1 MKLVVVTGCLGL
13 IGSYVTR
20 QCLEKGWKVYGIDK
34 CTYAAN
40 EEFLVEFTLNPNFT
54 FVKED
59 IATLKQLPDCDY
71 VINVAAESHVGNS
84 IVDSTDFITS
94 NVVGVKNL
102 LDLIRQKQQNVS
114 ERPVFF
120 HFSTDEVYGD
130 ITEGSHTETDIL
142 KPSNPYSAS
151 KAAADMLVMAWG
163 RTYGLK
169 YLILRPTNNYGIGQ
183 YPEKLIPVTV
193 KLLMRGK
200 KIKLHDAGAPIRNWL
215 HADDT
220 ATAVTTLIDA
230 DTNDGIYNVA
240 GGFEQKNIDTVS
252 KVLECYFGEKRD
264 WEPYLDLSFV
274 REGQDVRYA
283 LDDDKLRS
291 LGWRPNK
298 SFDREINHIV
308 EHYKNNFKW

>member
-1 MKLVVVTGCLGL
+1 MKLVAITGCLGL
-13 IGSYVTR
+13 IGSHVTR
-20 QCLEKGWKVYGIDK
+20 RCLEKGWKVYGVDY

-40 EEFLVEFTLNPNFT
+40 EEFLVEFYNNHNFT
-54 FVKED
+54 FVKEN
-59 IATLKQLPDCDY
+59 IATLKYLPDCDY

-94 NVVGVKNL
+94 NIMGVKNL

-130 ITEGSHTETDIL
+130 ITEGAHVETDIL

-193 KLLMRGK
+193 KLLMRGR
-200 KIKLHDAGAPIRNWL
+200 KIKLHDEGKPIRNWL

-220 ATAVTTLIDA
+220 ASAVTTLISA
-230 DTNDGIYNVA
+230 DVDDGIYNVA

-283 LDDDKLRS
+283 LSDDKLRS
-291 LGWRPNK
+291 LGWSPQKR
-298 SFDREINHIV
+298 FDREIGEIV